1 MNNDFLDMPVPI
13 EKIKEVNNEYD
24 LDFSENGNLTW
35 GSLYLLRLLDL
46 ACDDPVTSLV
56 TQTAIDAGVFDKE
69 SAEDME

>member
-1 MNNDFLDMPVPI
+1 MNSNFLDEKVPI

-35 GSLYLLRLLDL
+35 GGLYLLRLLDL

-56 TQTAIDAGVFDKE
+56 TQTAIDAGVFDE
-69 SAEDME
+69 APAEDME